1 MACASSAPSVLPAR
15 LMSGTRL
22 LSVVSLLD
30 CSTSTQLCARSAE
43 MIVRRPDSR
52 VLVLEPRESGGHTD
66 KNEDI
71 KLEIRMLREWTVVRA
86 WLL

>member
-1 MACASSAPSVLPAR
+1 
-15 LMSGTRL
+15 
-22 LSVVSLLD
+22 
-30 CSTSTQLCARSAE
+30 

-52 VLVLEPRESGGHTD
+52 VLVLEPRESGGQTD